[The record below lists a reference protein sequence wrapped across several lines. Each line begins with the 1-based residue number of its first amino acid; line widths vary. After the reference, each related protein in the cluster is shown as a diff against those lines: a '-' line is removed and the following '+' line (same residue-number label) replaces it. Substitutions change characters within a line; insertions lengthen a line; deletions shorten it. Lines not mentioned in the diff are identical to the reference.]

1 MNIDMI
7 LLILFL
13 VLAVYNCVHV
23 EVRDL
28 HLLDDITCYR
38 SNNISYLHK
47 LIKALK
53 APLMLQ
59 VTALNIACIAKN
71 EYLP

>member
-13 VLAVYNCVHV
+13 VLAVYNYVHV

-28 HLLDDITCYR
+28 HLLDITCYR
-38 SNNISYLHK
+38 SNKISYLHK
-47 LIKALK
+47 LMKALK
-53 APLMLQ
+53 APKSEQ
-59 VTALNIACIAKN
+59 VLKS
-71 EYLP
+71 